1 MLFFA
6 VGMLKWQHFIH
17 HFHIDHDS
25 LCYNHCL
32 RCLFGRLLYP
42 REIGLWL
49 FKIWGE
55 EEGVVEVYY
64 GRCEN
69 GKLFWIANH
78 SLTFFRFFSPCIKTA
93 NQETRNNHEDAFGRP
108 WNSNLDL
115 TGIYAQLF
123 SLRRKT
129 RKYTPLR
136 IIFRLKKNAALASS
150 TDKLSDKP
158 YSKCERQKLGVLSL
172 HYDIYWVANHKVGR
186 GCC

>member
-1 MLFFA
+1 MFVCFFFFA
-6 VGMLKWQHFIH
+6 VGILKWQNFIH
-17 HFHIDHDS
+17 HFQIDHDS

-32 RCLFGRLLYP
+32 RFLFGRLLYP

-55 EEGVVEVYY
+55 EE
-64 GRCEN
+64 
-69 GKLFWIANH
+69 
-78 SLTFFRFFSPCIKTA
+78 FFRFFSPCIKTA

-129 RKYTPLR
+129 RKYTTLW
-136 IIFRLKKNAALASS
+136 IIFRLKKNAALESS
-150 TDKLSDKP
+150 TDKLSDKH
-158 YSKCERQKLGVLSL
+158 YSKCERKKLGVLSL
-172 HYDIYWVANHKVGR
+172 LYHIYCNQP
-186 GCC
+186 

>member
-1 MLFFA
+1 MIHFVITIVFDFF
-6 VGMLKWQHFIH
+6 
-17 HFHIDHDS
+17 
-25 LCYNHCL
+25 
-32 RCLFGRLLYP
+32 FGRLLYP

-55 EEGVVEVYY
+55 GVGKVYY

-78 SLTFFRFFSPCIKTA
+78 SLTLFRFFSPCIKTA

-129 RKYTPLR
+129 RKYTTLW
-136 IIFRLKKNAALASS
+136 IIFRLKKNAALESS
-150 TDKLSDKP
+150 TDKLSDKH
-158 YSKCERQKLGVLSL
+158 YSKCERKKLGVLSL
-172 HYDIYWVANHKVGR
+172 LYDVHIL
-186 GCC
+186 